1 MRQYPRLVP
10 AEHSVPVASMLHAP
24 DVPPPAAPQ
33 LHLHALCRL
42 AVDHAPDGI
51 ALLATDGRLLHANE
65 AFRRL
70 AGAEAHDAPPRAD
83 DAVGAW
89 IQRLA
94 AGLEVGREA
103 VVPAVGLDGAVRELR
118 LRLARADDP
127 RGPELVLLLS
137 AEDVTAQRALEREL
151 REGRDQYQGIVETAA
166 QGIWIADDDSR
177 LTFVNQRAA
186 DALGYAPEELIGR
199 SLFDVMDEEG
209 QQLARGERAN
219 AFEPQ
224 DYKFRRRD
232 GQVLWAL
239 ASVQPI
245 LDRDGRYVG
254 TLGMFTDITDRRR
267 AEEERARLAAIVESS
282 SDAISSETL
291 DGVVVSWNSS
301 AERVYGWSREEI
313 RGLRA
318 TVLLPNDRAQE
329 WTEIRAR
336 LERGERVEHM
346 ETVRVRKDGARIDV
360 ALTVSPVFDAMGRL
374 IGTATISRDIS
385 EQRRIQ

>member
-1 MRQYPRLVP
+1 
-10 AEHSVPVASMLHAP
+10 MLHAP